1 MKLTDITAVYRKNDP
16 LNKTNHQPVSVL
28 PVVSK
33 VFIRLMQKQFSCSIV
48 NYFSPYSRAYK
59 KGFSMQWPLLTAVE
73 KQEKKLR
80 QESLQDAILMDLFKA
95 FDTLNN
101 NFLIAKLHP
110 YSYSSQ
116 HDVLKTFP

>member
-48 NYFSPYSRAYK
+48 NYFSPYSRAYR

-80 QESLQDAILMDLFKA
+80 QRESSRRHINGSFQGFWYFKQR
-95 FDTLNN
+95 FPNC
-101 NFLIAKLHP
+101 
-110 YSYSSQ
+110 
-116 HDVLKTFP
+116 KTPSIFI